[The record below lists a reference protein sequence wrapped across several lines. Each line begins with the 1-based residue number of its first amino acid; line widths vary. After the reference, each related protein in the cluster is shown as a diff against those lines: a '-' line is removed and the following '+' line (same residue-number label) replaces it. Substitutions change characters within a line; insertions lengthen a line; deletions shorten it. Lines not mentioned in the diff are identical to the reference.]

1 MLKILDWF
9 EMIYK
14 KPEIKISKNRNDL
27 VIRKL
32 KTQVFEEN
40 RDEIID
46 VYTNGCATIR
56 ELSKYIER
64 KFSFLISTASIHK
77 FLHDNNVYMRMSTS
91 RYLTSREEELNI
103 CKDYLDTRNTKTVG
117 KKYGLSHV
125 TVSWIVRAYGI
136 KTGHARHGKR
146 RIR

>member
-1 MLKILDWF
+1 ML
-9 EMIYK
+9 YN
-14 KPEIKISKNRNDL
+14 KPEIKVTNRRNTL
-27 VIRKL
+27 AIRKL
-32 KTQVFEEN
+32 KTQIFEEHK
-40 RDEIID
+40 DEIID

-64 KFSFLISTASIHK
+64 KFSFLISTCSIHK
-77 FLHDNNVYMRMSTS
+77 FLHDNNVYIRMATS

-103 CKDYLDTRNTKTVG
+103 CKDYLDTRNIRTVG

-136 KTGHARHGKR
+136 KTGRPRYGTR

>member
-1 MLKILDWF
+1 M
-9 EMIYK
+9 
-14 KPEIKISKNRNDL
+14 RNDL

-32 KTQVFEEN
+32 RVQIFEEN
-40 RDEIID
+40 KDEIID

-64 KFSFLISTASIHK
+64 KFSFLVSTQYIHK
-77 FLHDNNVYMRMSTS
+77 FLHDNNVYMRMPTS
-91 RYLTSREEELNI
+91 RYLTSREEELDI
-103 CKDYLDTRNTKTVG
+103 CKDYLDVRNTKIVG

-136 KTGHARHGKR
+136 KTGCPRYGKR
-146 RIR
+146 RSR